1 LVMAVNFPGR
11 FFDEVFDERRSAW
24 MNSYAL
30 GRIVAG
36 EAVAA
41 RFISARKSR
50 HYGDVHYAFRRC
62 LQSPHM

>member
-1 LVMAVNFPGR
+1 
-11 FFDEVFDERRSAW
+11 
-24 MNSYAL
+24 MNGYAL

-50 HYGDVHYAFRRC
+50 HYGDVHYAFRRESQ
-62 LQSPHM
+62 LPHM

>member
-1 LVMAVNFPGR
+1 
-11 FFDEVFDERRSAW
+11 
-24 MNSYAL
+24 
-30 GRIVAG
+30 VAG

-50 HYGDVHYAFRRC
+50 HYDNVHCAFRRM